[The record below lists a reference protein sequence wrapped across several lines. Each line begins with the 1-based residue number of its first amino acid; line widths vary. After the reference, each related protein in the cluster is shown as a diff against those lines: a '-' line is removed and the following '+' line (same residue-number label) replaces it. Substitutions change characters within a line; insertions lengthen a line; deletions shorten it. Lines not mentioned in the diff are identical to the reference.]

1 MYNCITWRA
10 SNSESIGLS
19 KSKKKKPLP
28 VEDEEEDESDEEED
42 GNDVLKTFLES
53 VVNLVREVRPAKKKK
68 KKEAATDLM
77 KSLRNL
83 LN

>member
-1 MYNCITWRA
+1 M
-10 SNSESIGLS
+10 
-19 KSKKKKPLP
+19 
-28 VEDEEEDESDEEED
+28 
-42 GNDVLKTFLES
+42 KTFLES

-68 KKEAATDLM
+68 KEAATDLM